1 MSSQLIDTI
10 NRHLHATQWPSDITT
25 SPATKEQYE
34 NILVSALIIKGANL
48 KKQNKV
54 DETIQVYLEG
64 LALAEKL
71 KIRRAM
77 DLKNR

>member
-1 MSSQLIDTI
+1 MDLIVTSPRMSRVRTYLMSSQLIDTI
-10 NRHLHATQWPSDITT
+10 NRHLHASQWPSDITT

-54 DETIQVYLEG
+54 ESYFY
-64 LALAEKL
+64 
-71 KIRRAM
+71 
-77 DLKNR
+77 